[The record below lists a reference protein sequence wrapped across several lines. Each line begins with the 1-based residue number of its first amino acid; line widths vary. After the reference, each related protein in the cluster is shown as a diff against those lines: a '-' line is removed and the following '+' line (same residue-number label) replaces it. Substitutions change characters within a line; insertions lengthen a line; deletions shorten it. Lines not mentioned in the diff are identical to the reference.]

1 MLFLIVKFIEDT
13 TSSIFAPK
21 DAPVLDAFRCTVL
34 LNRLTELP
42 PVRDNPFNDSDEFEF
57 GAFKFPTRL
66 L

>member
-1 MLFLIVKFIEDT
+1 MLFLIVKFIADT
-13 TSSIFAPK
+13 TSIIFAPN

-34 LNRLTELP
+34 LNRFTDVP
-42 PVRDNPFNDSDEFEF
+42 PVKDNPFNASDEFEF